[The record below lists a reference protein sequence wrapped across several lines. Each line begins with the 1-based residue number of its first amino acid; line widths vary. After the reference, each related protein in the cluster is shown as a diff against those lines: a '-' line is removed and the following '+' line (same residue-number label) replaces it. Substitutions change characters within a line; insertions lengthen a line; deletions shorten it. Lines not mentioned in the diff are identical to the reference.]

1 MKIYKELCKALSEDK
16 RVMLATI
23 IATSGSTPAPTESK
37 MLLFPDE
44 NTRALGTVGG
54 GCLDASIIVSV
65 KDNPSGTGIKI
76 MNFQLD
82 DDIGDTGLNC
92 GGTVTLALEPISA
105 SMLPVYQ
112 TILSMQESG
121 DDCCLATKITSGE
134 SAGKTLFDSNGL
146 VLTGSALPDPVAKT
160 LREAILKTHFP
171 HETKRI
177 ETESAEY
184 ILEFIQSQPHL
195 IIYGGGHVGKAVSRC
210 ASSAGF
216 RVTVVDD
223 RHAFANKQRFPE
235 AFSVLCESFE
245 QSFNRLTITP
255 STFVVIVTRGHRHD
269 EDVLEQVLK
278 YAPRYIGMIGSK
290 RKVITV
296 YDHLVAKGISPRRLD
311 GIHAPV
317 GLDIGARTAEEIGV
331 SIVAELIA
339 VRRNALNSIEPNIS
353 LRISYPAAKE

>member
-1 MKIYKELCKALSEDK
+1 MKIYKEICKALSEDK

-23 IATSGSTPAPTESK
+23 IATSGSTPAPSESK

-44 NTRALGTVGG
+44 KARAIGTVGG

-65 KDNPSGTGIKI
+65 KDNPSGTLMKI

-92 GGTVTLALEPISA
+92 GGTVTLALEPVLK
-105 SMLPVYQ
+105 SMLPVYEK
-112 TILSMQESG
+112 IVAMQESG
-121 DDCCLATKITSGE
+121 DDCCVVTNIAPDGSTKKS
-134 SAGKTLFDSNGL
+134 LFDSKGQFL
-146 VLTGSALPDPVAKT
+146 DGSEFSESAVMT
-160 LREAILKTHFP
+160 IREKILKKYIP
-171 HETKRI
+171 GEAQRLQV
-177 ETESAEY
+177 ESQEY
-184 ILEFIQSQPHL
+184 ILEFIQSEPHL
-195 IIYGGGHVGKAVSRC
+195 IIFGGGHVGKAVCQC
-210 ASSAGF
+210 ASAAGF

-255 STFVVIVTRGHRHD
+255 STYVVIVTRGHRHD
-269 EDVLEQVLK
+269 EDVLEQALRFT
-278 YAPRYIGMIGSK
+278 PHYIGMIGSK
-290 RKVITV
+290 RKVLTV
-296 YDHLVAKGISPRRLD
+296 YDHLVAKGSPPGQLK

-317 GLDIGARTAEEIGV
+317 GLDIGARTAEEIAV

-339 VRRNALNSIEPNIS
+339 ARRNVLDSIESKVS
-353 LRISYPAAKE
+353 LRVIYTGGA